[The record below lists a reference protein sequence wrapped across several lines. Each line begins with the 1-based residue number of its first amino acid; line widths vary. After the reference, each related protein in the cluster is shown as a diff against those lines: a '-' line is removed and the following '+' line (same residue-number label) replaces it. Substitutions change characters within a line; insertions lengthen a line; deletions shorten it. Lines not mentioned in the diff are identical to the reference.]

1 MCAPAPSLCKH
12 VQAGMLQPLVHGAV
26 AAAASSASGPAGLVL
41 TAVLPRADGEMG
53 YLRVGRGANDACL
66 EMQCN
71 WATPKTWTEA
81 NFPCDES
88 GANCVGTGRWTDPSS
103 TGVPL
108 GAALAQGR

>member
-1 MCAPAPSLCKH
+1 MRTRPEL
-12 VQAGMLQPLVHGAV
+12 VQAG
-26 AAAASSASGPAGLVL
+26 VL
-41 TAVLPRADGEMG
+41 TAVLPGADGEMG

-108 GAALAQGR
+108 GAALARGR